1 MVQPLLHI
9 RLGQPHVGYGVEL
22 AETHMEAA
30 GRGIG
35 VFTQLSLWSGDDP
48 RAAVPRLPEVGG
60 ERVAGFVR
68 GLAKV
73 AARGLGPSLQFE
85 QPMRTI
91 KMSRAGIRSWQTRKD
106 PKGWPFS

>member
-1 MVQPLLHI
+1 MADEVVQPLSHI
-9 RLGQPHVGYGVEL
+9 RLGQSYVEYGVEL

-68 GLAKV
+68 GVVSGLAKV
-73 AARGLGPSLQFE
+73 AARGLGPSL
-85 QPMRTI
+85 
-91 KMSRAGIRSWQTRKD
+91 
-106 PKGWPFS
+106 